1 MSDKR
6 TLDFDPLTGIKNEFI
21 FEAGDT
27 PSQDKFVIQTTQDV
41 TDIIRKNKVSLNEVD
56 KHQPWGEWSKVA
68 SLPLSIYF
76 DLKQQGILD
85 DKTAFKKWLNDPDN
99 KYYRTRGGSI

>member
-1 MSDKR
+1 MSDKK

-21 FEAGDT
+21 FEAGDK

-85 DKTAFKKWLNDPDN
+85 DKKAFKKWLNDPDN
-99 KYYRTRGGSI
+99 KYYRTRGGTI